1 MRPHHRYGSAIWR
14 RQNVITYIARRLLL
28 LIPVLFGLTI
38 LVFAIARLLPGDP
51 VALAA
56 GPNASRAEIEAYARE
71 FGLDQPVIL
80 QYWTYLKGLLSG
92 DWGVSIFTR
101 RPVLEDL
108 RAYLPATLE
117 LVFAAMLIA
126 VTVGIPAGLFAGAY
140 RNRWPDYLTRVVS
153 LGAISLP
160 QFSSACC
167 SSLVLPCGLAG
178 CLWRAASR

>member
-1 MRPHHRYGSAIWR
+1 M
-14 RQNVITYIARRLLL
+14 ITYITRRLIL

-71 FGLDQPVIL
+71 FGLDQPVIT
-80 QYWTYLKGLLSG
+80 QYWTYLKGLFSG

-140 RNRWPDYLTRVVS
+140 RNRWPDYLTRR
-153 LGAISLP
+153 GIPRRDLP
-160 QFSSACC
+160 PAFFPRPASSAWLRHVVG
-167 SSLVLPCGLAG
+167 LV
-178 CLWRAASR
+178 ASGRPVSADGSATTGDNGVFDN